1 MKNIA
6 TAIKNRIIAGAR
18 WYAESWSNMDPAVAM
33 GMYGNGVV
41 AIPLTV
47 SVAEFDAR

>member
-6 TAIKNRIIAGAR
+6 TTIKNRIIAGAR

-33 GMYGNGVV
+33 GMYGNGIV
-41 AIPLTV
+41 AIPLTAA
-47 SVAEFDAR
+47 VADADAR